1 MNDIRI
7 EGEPQVVYEIRKKI
21 LTEFDDLRFDP
32 IPHKY
37 YIGEKELPSVSHVA
51 HQFQEETDFGIVAER
66 YAQKEAWAKETPEKA
81 QLLENCDVPA
91 KKVYA
96 EKNGM
101 TKEYWLDQWKF
112 NNLKATTTGTSVH
125 EYGESLGWLRNG
137 HPELIT
143 EENKVKYIADKG
155 WLIPTRN
162 KEEAVLKF
170 WDELPPNLHF
180 VLAETK
186 VYSNKGEASN
196 VNTQFAGTFDL
207 LFYYLHPTDDSKS
220 GLVIWDYKT
229 NKSLISYYNRD
240 HNKTLLE
247 PFNHMVDEPLSLYTL
262 QLSLYALCLRGIG
275 LNVIGNRIIWLQEDC
290 NYAIEKLQ
298 DLSTEEWFKKSF

>member
-32 IPHKY
+32 EPHKY
-37 YIGEKELPSVSHVA
+37 YIGDRELPSVSHVA
-51 HQFQEETDFGIVAER
+51 HQFQEETDFGIVAEK
-66 YAQKEAWAKETPEKA
+66 YAVEHGYDA
-81 QLLENCDVPA
+81 Q
-91 KKVYA
+91 
-96 EKNGM
+96 
-101 TKEYWLDQWKF
+101 YWLDKWKF

-125 EYGESLGWLRNG
+125 EYGESLGWVRNG

-207 LFYYLHPTDDSKS
+207 LFYHLHPTDDSKS